1 MTETSVLAEFLYK
14 IGFDVDDNGA
24 KKFKAVEDGM
34 RSLAAAGAA
43 AAKSIDAAVKNIAQQ
58 FEELY
63 YVGQRTGSTVQALQQ
78 IGYAADQ
85 TAQSAKGIQSA
96 IEAVGMAVR
105 LNPALEGYARSIG
118 VQVQRSKD
126 GVVDFAKL
134 LDDLAEKTKDEPFW
148 LQARRLQPF
157 GISPEMLQQYR
168 QNIGEFHRLQ
178 AEAAEHQKLFGIDP
192 EQLAQQSKDYEQ
204 STRKLQLDV
213 TLAWERIST
222 KLLPIATRV
231 VDVIDEIVVAF
242 GKFDKETNGLGSWAV
257 AGVSSLG
264 ALAGSLSILY
274 SAFKSVQGLFALAS
288 FAKTVQELGKVTAA
302 TDAAVAAETG
312 LGTAATGAAA
322 TTATAGAGILR
333 TVGLVAMR
341 LAGWVGAILAIGQA
355 SNYIYNKYTVPELDK
370 HMDDAA
376 RKGERF
382 LHTWGPLNWAAR
394 TLTGIDLNADAA
406 RRNAALEKRAAE
418 LGGPTGKIGDAFE
431 QPDPD
436 AGKTDSEK
444 LLEKLAKGTEPGQDK
459 SPDQSTAT
467 LDSLR
472 ASLTSQGGDH
482 AALLADPA
490 AMGIL
495 KDQLNETIRI
505 RDTVRRIAEWMDP
518 TVRGWVGESATQ
530 ALAQPASPHA
540 APAAPGGHPSS
551 RRAPVGPRHAQP
563 RPEHHAAPAAPG
575 GHPPSR
581 RAPAEPRHAQP
592 RSEHPA
598 TLWDRFRSWLGVAPH
613 REAPAEPAD
622 GNMALGSLSRG
633 FESNGDAGRVG
644 GLSTDG
650 HAYGLYQIA
659 TKPGTMAEFLKYLG
673 KVDPASAK
681 FLEDAGGERGA
692 ANATG
697 EFTRAWK
704 QLAQDPKFGQQ
715 QHEFIRST
723 HYGPLMERLRNAGL
737 DLSNRSK
744 TLQDVMWST
753 ANGHGVSGGFDVV
766 RNAVASLGGN
776 LAGISDEDLIKAI
789 YAERGKHYG
798 KSTPEER
805 KSVQERY
812 VREAQLALRHLT
824 AERAAPPPRQPPA
837 PQPPAPQPPAPQ
849 PTAPQPPAADPAA
862 PPRPP
867 EALHGLGTLGDLA
880 LRGVGALFN
889 AAPMVPPWV
898 VNHAMTN
905 EGARNVT
912 IQQSTRITVSGSG
925 DPQAAASATAAAQ
938 NNVNDRLVRNLQS
951 SAA

>member
-24 KKFKAVEDGM
+24 KKFKAVEDSM

-85 TAQSAKGIQSA
+85 TGQSAKGIQSA

-105 LNPALEGYARSIG
+105 LNPALEGYARNIG

-204 STRKLQLDV
+204 STRQLQLDV

-302 TDAAVAAETG
+302 TDAAAAAETG

-444 LLEKLAKGTEPGQDK
+444 LLEKLSKGTEPGQDK
-459 SPDQSTAT
+459 SPDQSTDT

-530 ALAQPASPHA
+530 SPAQPAGPHA
-540 APAAPGGHPSS
+540 APAAPGGHP
-551 RRAPVGPRHAQP
+551 
-563 RPEHHAAPAAPG
+563 PA
-575 GHPPSR
+575 R

-681 FLEDAGGERGA
+681 VLEDAGGERGA

-753 ANGHGVSGGFDVV
+753 ANGHGVTGGFDVV

-824 AERAAPPPRQPPA
+824 AERAAPT
-837 PQPPAPQPPAPQ
+837 PQQAPAPQ

-889 AAPMVPPWV
+889 AAPMVPPSV

>member
-1 MTETSVLAEFLYK
+1 
-14 IGFDVDDNGA
+14 
-24 KKFKAVEDGM
+24 M

-85 TAQSAKGIQSA
+85 TGQSAKGIQSA

-105 LNPALEGYARSIG
+105 LNPALEGYARNIG

-302 TDAAVAAETG
+302 TDAAAAAETG

-444 LLEKLAKGTEPGQDK
+444 LLEKLSKGTEPGQDK

-505 RDTVRRIAEWMDP
+505 RDTVLRIAEWMDP

-530 ALAQPASPHA
+530 APAPPAGPHA
-540 APAAPGGHPSS
+540 RPAPGGHLPA
-551 RRAPVGPRHAQP
+551 RRAPPEPRHAQP
-563 RPEHHAAPAAPG
+563 RP
-575 GHPPSR
+575 
-581 RAPAEPRHAQP
+581 
-592 RSEHPA
+592 EHPA

-613 REAPAEPAD
+613 REAPVEPAD

-681 FLEDAGGERGA
+681 VLEDAGGERGA

-723 HYGPLMERLRNAGL
+723 HYGPLIERLRNAGL

-776 LAGISDEDLIKAI
+776 LARISDEDLIKAI

-812 VREAQLALRHLT
+812 VKEAQLALRHLS
-824 AERAAPPPRQPPA
+824 AERAAPTPRQA
-837 PQPPAPQPPAPQ
+837 PAPQ

-889 AAPMVPPWV
+889 AAPMVPPSV